1 MTEDSPVFRKVAD
14 YLLRAA
20 APRYRTSPV
29 TADTEIY
36 YDLRLYGD
44 DLFELIRWINQEF
57 GFALD
62 LNVAAYAPTE
72 HPFPW
77 LADAFLRMMGRGYNR
92 RYKSLKVRDVV
103 AAIETR
109 RWPVVAGGRD

>member
-1 MTEDSPVFRKVAD
+1 MTEDSAVFRKVAD

-20 APRYRTSPV
+20 APKYRTSPV

-57 GFALD
+57 GFVLE
-62 LNVAAYAPTE
+62 LNVAAHAPTE

-77 LADAFLRMMGRGYNR
+77 LADAFSTMVGRR
-92 RYKSLKVRDVV
+92 HKHRYKSLKVRDVV

-109 RWPVVAGGRD
+109 RWPVVTGGRD